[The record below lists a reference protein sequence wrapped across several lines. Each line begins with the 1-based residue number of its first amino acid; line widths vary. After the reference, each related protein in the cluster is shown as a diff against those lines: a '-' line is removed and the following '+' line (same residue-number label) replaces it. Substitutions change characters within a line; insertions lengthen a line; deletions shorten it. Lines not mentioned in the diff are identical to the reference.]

1 MTVDQGTATASALHG
16 FPKIPV
22 HEIGDAPLGVL
33 ADLEP
38 DRLAAILASG
48 RRHLGTLPL
57 RFLDKRSEKWA
68 GRTGNPFLHEVRA
81 VTAGRP
87 QGLWFMNFCYEWGC
101 TTGAATPEGKSAP
114 LLRRTLDWPFDEIG
128 RNLVLVRQAGPKG
141 LNLYPT
147 WPGYLGAISG
157 MAPGRFAIMDHAHL
171 DDPGQIEFLKTWTP
185 GPELVGQRCFFREN
199 EEKRRFAAGDFDP
212 FFRAAAEAGMPV
224 AMLAPDS
231 LEAIDRLAA
240 KYPDLRLTVDHLGG
254 WGGFET
260 RKDHAAMTRMPEVLK
275 LARYPNVTV
284 KATGAPGYSG
294 EDYPYPVMLDY
305 CRMIFES
312 FGPERMFWGTDI
324 SKMPVSW
331 TKCIEMFTV
340 HAGWLKGRDLELVMG
355 EALCRFWRWERG

>member
-1 MTVDQGTATASALHG
+1 MQIVDAQIHIWGSGL
-16 FPKIPV
+16 PV
-22 HEIGDAPLGVL
+22 NAMHRQVTRFDTDEVL
-33 ADLEP
+33 AMMD
-38 DRLAAILASG
+38 AAGVDAAVI
-48 RRHLGTLPL
+48 
-57 RFLDKRSEKWA
+57 
-68 GRTGNPFLHEVRA
+68 NPPSWDPGSHEMARKAVR
-81 VTAGRP
+81 
-87 QGLWFMNFCYEWGC
+87 
-101 TTGAATPEGKSAP
+101 
-114 LLRRTLDWPFDEIG
+114 DH
-128 RNLVLVRQAGPKG
+128 
-141 LNLYPT
+141 
-147 WPGYLGAISG
+147 
-157 MAPGRFAIMDHAHL
+157 PGRFAIMDHAHL
-171 DDPGQIEFLKTWTP
+171 DDPGQIESLKTWTP
-185 GPELVGQRCFFREN
+185 GPELVGLRCFFREN

-231 LEAIDRLAA
+231 LETIDRLAA

-275 LARYPNVTV
+275 LARHPNVTV

-294 EDYPYPVMLDY
+294 EDYPYPVMLDN

-331 TKCIEMFTV
+331 TKCIEMVTV